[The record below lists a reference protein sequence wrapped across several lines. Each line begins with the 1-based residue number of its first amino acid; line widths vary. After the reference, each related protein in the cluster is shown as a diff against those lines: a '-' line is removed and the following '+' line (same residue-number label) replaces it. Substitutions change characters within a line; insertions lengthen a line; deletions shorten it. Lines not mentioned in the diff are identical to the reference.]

1 MTDASIFSIRFFV
14 YHKEGGIDGI
24 PGETRPFR
32 HRFTSMQW

>member
-1 MTDASIFSIRFFV
+1 MQAFSQFAFFV